1 MLTIYRRHREDCRH
15 KSEGRKYRR
24 CRCPIWVDGFIGQ
37 EEIRK
42 ATGLRDWEKAQAKV
56 RDWEAE
62 GQLRVEVEASPI
74 TISSAKGEFLRDAEA
89 RNLREKTIYKY
100 RLLLRQLEAFAQAE
114 GVRFLNEL
122 DVRCL
127 RRFRSTWKDGNLAAL
142 KKLERLRTFLRFALA
157 NKWIK
162 ENPAA
167 EIKNPR
173 VHARPT
179 LPFTHEEMIRIL
191 KACDDSYEES
201 GKTGKANML
210 RIRPLVL
217 MLRYSGMRIG
227 DAVGCAVERLNGKK
241 LLLYTQKTGVPVYC
255 PLPDFVVSALEEMVP
270 TSERYFFW
278 TGGSKLQTAT
288 GDWQAKLKKLFEK
301 ANIADGHAHRIR
313 DTFAVELLLA
323 NVPIERVSILL
334 GHTSIRITERHYTP
348 WVRARQEQAEA
359 DVRGAWAQDPVALLE
374 TKGTPEVHGK
384 SAAVN

>member
-1 MLTIYRRHREDCRH
+1 M
-15 KSEGRKYRR
+15 
-24 CRCPIWVDGFIGQ
+24 
-37 EEIRK
+37 
-42 ATGLRDWEKAQAKV
+42 RDWEKAHAKV

-62 GQLRVEVEASPI
+62 GQLRVEVEASSI

-127 RRFRSTWKDGNLAAL
+127 RRFRSTWKDGNLVAL
-142 KKLERLRTFLRFALA
+142 RKLERLRMFLRFALA

-227 DAVGCAVERLNGKK
+227 DAVGCAVERLNGRSFCSLRRK
-241 LLLYTQKTGVPVYC
+241 QEC
-255 PLPDFVVSALEEMVP
+255 PFIV
-270 TSERYFFW
+270 RYQIL
-278 TGGSKLQTAT
+278 SSLR
-288 GDWQAKLKKLFEK
+288 LKKWF
-301 ANIADGHAHRIR
+301 R
-313 DTFAVELLLA
+313 
-323 NVPIERVSILL
+323 
-334 GHTSIRITERHYTP
+334 
-348 WVRARQEQAEA
+348 RASDIFSGRAGRNSKPRQAI
-359 DVRGAWAQDPVALLE
+359 
-374 TKGTPEVHGK
+374 GK
-384 SAAVN
+384 PN